1 MEGVKSKKLLSSAVL
16 NSGMDFTSLA
26 KRIFMLEPE
35 EMLPEVNAEIYCAN
49 AGSILSDVL
58 S

>member
-1 MEGVKSKKLLSSAVL
+1 MEGVKSKKLLSRAVL
-16 NSGMDFTSLA
+16 NSGIDFTSLA
-26 KRIFMLEPE
+26 NRILMVEPE

-49 AGSILSDVL
+49 AGSIFSDVL